1 MHNNVFFQKSNYKAA
16 LDITMLIGDT
26 RDPQSLELPRAG
38 VIRQGHQVHVKP
50 INWLLSRCL
59 NLIGQHRQLD

>member
-38 VIRQGHQVHVKP
+38 VIRQGHQVNIKFM
-50 INWLLSRCL
+50 
-59 NLIGQHRQLD
+59 